1 MDDLASHH
9 AEGHMKAHFGQN
21 IFPNIHR
28 RTPSFLPFTH
38 GPHTPQFA
46 SPAPVFTLASVSLPD
61 PSQV

>member
-1 MDDLASHH
+1 
-9 AEGHMKAHFGQN
+9 MKAHFGQN
-21 IFPNIHR
+21 IFPNSHR
-28 RTPSFLPFTH
+28 RTPSLLPFAH